1 MSHERVYRIESSGAE
16 PLAPVSFAE
25 AGLRERQDLQEWV
38 IAHPEILGEDIRI
51 VAFEFDRWEDAD
63 GGRQRDRL
71 DVLGLDQSGCLVLAE
86 LKRDAAPDTVE
97 MQAIKYAA
105 MASRFTE
112 EKLVAWHAAMLGRL
126 ENRPVSEE
134 EAREALTDHAGE
146 LDVEQLR
153 RPRIV
158 LVAGAFTRSTTAA
171 VVWLTEMGLD
181 ITLQRVQAYR
191 MGGDDVVI
199 TVSQLFPVPDVEEFT
214 VSPMRMESTA
224 RRTSSTRSPSTVR
237 RLVQS
242 GALPDGTV
250 LTLVPTTEV
259 NAETREAI
267 ADWISDDPRRGRATW
282 WNDPTKPME
291 WELDGN
297 RYRPSRIVQQALR
310 EATGIT
316 RSPRGP
322 AWWVTENGMSLT
334 ELAGDVE
341 NGAFDWTQLHRLL
354 CGLPAG
360 RWTTYGEVARFIGT
374 APQPLG
380 GHFRTCTLCRNA
392 YRVLD
397 ANGAVSSGFTWS
409 DPQETR
415 TQQEVL
421 EAEGISFDGG
431 RAAPSQRLQPS
442 ELESVW
448 EAAQAALGE

>member
-237 RLVQS
+237 RLVQ
-242 GALPDGTV
+242 AL
-250 LTLVPTTEV
+250 
-259 NAETREAI
+259 
-267 ADWISDDPRRGRATW
+267 
-282 WNDPTKPME
+282 
-291 WELDGN
+291 
-297 RYRPSRIVQQALR
+297 
-310 EATGIT
+310 
-316 RSPRGP
+316 
-322 AWWVTENGMSLT
+322 SLI
-334 ELAGDVE
+334 
-341 NGAFDWTQLHRLL
+341 H
-354 CGLPAG
+354 
-360 RWTTYGEVARFIGT
+360 I
-374 APQPLG
+374 
-380 GHFRTCTLCRNA
+380 
-392 YRVLD
+392 
-397 ANGAVSSGFTWS
+397 
-409 DPQETR
+409 
-415 TQQEVL
+415 
-421 EAEGISFDGG
+421 
-431 RAAPSQRLQPS
+431 
-442 ELESVW
+442 
-448 EAAQAALGE
+448 